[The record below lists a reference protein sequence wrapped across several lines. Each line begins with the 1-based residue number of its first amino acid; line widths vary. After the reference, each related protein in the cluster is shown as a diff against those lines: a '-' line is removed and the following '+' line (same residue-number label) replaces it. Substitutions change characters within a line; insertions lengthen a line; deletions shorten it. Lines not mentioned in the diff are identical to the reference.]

1 MKIEIRIDEN
11 YKENKIIVE
20 ANKLTDEMSEV
31 IETLKTIEQKKL
43 KVFLDEE
50 IYFVD
55 EKDIEAI
62 YSNDKKIYVKTS
74 DKEYISKNRLYE
86 LESILSK
93 NDFIRISNSEIINL
107 NKVKS
112 INTKIMGSIVIT
124 FYSGYKTYSSRRYI
138 NKIKEILKI

>member
-31 IETLKTIEQKKL
+31 IETLKTIEQKKI

>member
-74 DKEYISKNRLYE
+74 DKEYLSKNRLYE